1 MLRPLRVA
9 AALIAVLGATPPSV
23 PTRFQRQPD
32 QQPPTFQS
40 GTQTV
45 EVDVRVL
52 DRSGRFI
59 TTLAKEDFQILEDGA
74 PQQIDTLYLVT
85 SGVVTAATAESAS
98 STPKVNAPARH
109 TTVFVLDTA
118 HLSAGSLD
126 RARKAVERFVKND
139 FRETDLAGIVV
150 DGRMVNN
157 RLTST
162 REELQKAVSA
172 VRHAGGANRRR
183 VELTQEWPRITD
195 EIEAMR
201 IAAGDRE
208 SLRTATRRACEDDP
222 SACRMDVESIVRE
235 KAARLVAQIRAATLT
250 TLNTLNVLCDGLARI
265 PGPKA
270 VIFMSD
276 GFVLESLESQL
287 RAAVRQ
293 AGRAGARFYTID
305 TRGLNRGSDTLTQSQ
320 AADSDVGVRFDTQAD
335 GTNSLAV
342 DTGGMAIRN
351 ENNLDRAL
359 ATVARDTGT
368 YYVLGYRPLNGA
380 ADGRYRR
387 VEVKVRGDGMIVRA
401 RRGYV
406 ALNVSTTQVRG
417 VREVHE
423 VPQVQG
429 VPELSEIPAVS
440 MAPETSPNPVVA
452 SDVGRIVPRTDG
464 GGPAAR
470 MRPNANEMVRELA
483 RDTTSEH
490 RAAADGWAAYERGD
504 LENAARLLGQ
514 AAAEPG
520 ARPWIHYARGFA
532 LLGQR
537 RQKEAADEWEQV
549 RRDTPAFEPVYYD
562 LADVYVQLGDETA
575 AVSILRDAEKRWPA
589 SADVHNALGVI
600 QVRRGALDDALDTF
614 AKAVKAAPA
623 DSLGYFN
630 LARAHHLRY
639 FKSHRYHST
648 VRKWI
653 GNERDREQAIAHFEK
668 YVEMGG
674 PYLQQARDALTTLG
688 WK

>member
-1 MLRPLRVA
+1 
-9 AALIAVLGATPPSV
+9 
-23 PTRFQRQPD
+23 
-32 QQPPTFQS
+32 
-40 GTQTV
+40 
-45 EVDVRVL
+45 
-52 DRSGRFI
+52 
-59 TTLAKEDFQILEDGA
+59 
-74 PQQIDTLYLVT
+74 
-85 SGVVTAATAESAS
+85 
-98 STPKVNAPARH
+98 
-109 TTVFVLDTA
+109 
-118 HLSAGSLD
+118 
-126 RARKAVERFVKND
+126 
-139 FRETDLAGIVV
+139 
-150 DGRMVNN
+150 
-157 RLTST
+157 
-162 REELQKAVSA
+162 
-172 VRHAGGANRRR
+172 
-183 VELTQEWPRITD
+183 
-195 EIEAMR
+195 
-201 IAAGDRE
+201 
-208 SLRTATRRACEDDP
+208 
-222 SACRMDVESIVRE
+222 
-235 KAARLVAQIRAATLT
+235 
-250 TLNTLNVLCDGLARI
+250 
-265 PGPKA
+265 
-270 VIFMSD
+270 
-276 GFVLESLESQL
+276 
-287 RAAVRQ
+287 
-293 AGRAGARFYTID
+293 
-305 TRGLNRGSDTLTQSQ
+305 
-320 AADSDVGVRFDTQAD
+320 
-335 GTNSLAV
+335 
-342 DTGGMAIRN
+342 
-351 ENNLDRAL
+351 
-359 ATVARDTGT
+359 
-368 YYVLGYRPLNGA
+368 
-380 ADGRYRR
+380 
-387 VEVKVRGDGMIVRA
+387 
-401 RRGYV
+401 
-406 ALNVSTTQVRG
+406 
-417 VREVHE
+417 
-423 VPQVQG
+423 
-429 VPELSEIPAVS
+429 

-464 GGPAAR
+464 GSPAAR